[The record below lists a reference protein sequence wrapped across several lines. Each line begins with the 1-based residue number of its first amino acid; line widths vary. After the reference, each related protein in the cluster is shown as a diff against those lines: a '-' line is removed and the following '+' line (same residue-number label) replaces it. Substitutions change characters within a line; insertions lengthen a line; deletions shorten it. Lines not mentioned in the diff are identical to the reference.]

1 MGWLWLTQSEL
12 DRLDWIRLSCQTRTT
27 QPVPVCL
34 PWRWQQRRQGKQTKT
49 GSGLTV
55 KQVATSVNPKFTLVI
70 KHQQLL
76 SATVSAN
83 ITKYDQKHSTVSP
96 KITWVWH
103 SRIKTVAGFR
113 RSDIQPFQIDP
124 PWIKKRGANQ
134 SGMIKQEAQLS
145 MDRAMR
151 RVSWNLAN
159 CHATVQ
165 KLLVRQVVNKSELW
179 SWRVT
184 VGRCVI
190 NMCTQLW
197 RDRVASTVL

>member
-76 SATVSAN
+76 SATVFAN

-103 SRIKTVAGFR
+103 SRLKQSQVFIGAIFDRFKLIR
-113 RSDIQPFQIDP
+113 PEL
-124 PWIKKRGANQ
+124 KKRGANQ
-134 SGMIKQEAQLS
+134 SGIIKQEAQLS

-165 KLLVRQVVNKSELW
+165 KLLVRQIVNKSELW

-190 NMCTQLW
+190 NMCTQPW